1 MKLIMH
7 CITNSEENYTLKIL
21 KPRAYFALEKLKKRE
36 LGEKDNDKIPN
47 RTDEKEVLKPK
58 NIF

>member
-1 MKLIMH
+1 MH